1 MTFIHLKS
9 LVNETYIVHSVEKP
23 LRIDIYLF
31 IYQTEIFGPIL
42 PRLSDRSVNFSND
55 PALHCL
61 NTGVRGATV
70 GMLEEDNGV
79 LSSVE

>member
-1 MTFIHLKS
+1 MKHTMSIVLK
-9 LVNETYIVHSVEKP
+9 KP
-23 LRIDIYLF
+23 SELTPIYLF
-31 IYQTEIFGPIL
+31 IYQTEIFGPVL